1 MIYSAPKTAAEKMGG
16 NTRKYSHEFFEELE
30 RQATLNPWGV
40 IGEEEDED
48 DEDY

>member
-30 RQATLNPWGV
+30 RQAALNPWGV
-40 IGEEEDED
+40 KGVDDGE
-48 DEDY
+48 